1 MFLGVI
7 VLVEAEKLNRI
18 MCDKTV
24 ADIGQKDEG
33 LFF

>member
-7 VLVEAEKLNRI
+7 VLAGVEKLNRI
-18 MCDKTV
+18 MCAETA